1 MRSKGGVKPAIPCLT
16 DPVDKLEGLGGKTR
30 RNLLDVRTCVR
41 NIDGRVLV
49 PHDAPNEITTG
60 DLCCCF
66 CNQACTAC
74 RLIML
79 TVQHLHA
86 VGFCFGWKW

>member
-1 MRSKGGVKPAIPCLT
+1 MQVTTMRSKGGVKPAIPCLT

-41 NIDGRVLV
+41 NIDGRAMV

-60 DLCCCF
+60 HLCCCYKIRHVPLAGYS
-66 CNQACTAC
+66 C
-74 RLIML
+74 
-79 TVQHLHA
+79 
-86 VGFCFGWKW
+86 